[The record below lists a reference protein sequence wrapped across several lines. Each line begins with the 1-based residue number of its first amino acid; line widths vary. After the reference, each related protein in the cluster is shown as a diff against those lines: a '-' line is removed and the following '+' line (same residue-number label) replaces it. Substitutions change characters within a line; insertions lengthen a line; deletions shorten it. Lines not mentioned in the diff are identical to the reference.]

1 ERTLWVGNLGPDVTA
16 DLLTELFL
24 QSGPLECPVKLVA
37 GKDGKN
43 GYAFVTFKHEESVL
57 YACRLFRSLRLCGA
71 ELLVKP
77 RQGSGHERQWQEILP
92 TERLADRERADR
104 AAREARSD
112 HRRQHQRH
120 RQLPQP
126 PMPPPPPPS
135 FPLLPPPQL
144 PPHQRQHQQAGNF
157 LLPPPPPLP
166 PPVVHHQQHHHQQHH
181 QHHQQH
187 QQHQHHHQQH
197 HQNQRHHHQ
206 HGIKRSTSDSGF
218 NSHYGRNKQARF

>member
-1 ERTLWVGNLGPDVTA
+1 MDDNSRERTLWVGNLGPDVTA

-57 YACRLFRSLRLCGA
+57 YACRCLGA
-71 ELLVKP
+71 AAT
-77 RQGSGHERQWQEILP
+77 RRQWQEILP

-135 FPLLPPPQL
+135 FPLSAAAAAAARISASISKLATFCCRRRRRSLRQL
-144 PPHQRQHQQAGNF
+144 F
-157 LLPPPPPLP
+157 TTS
-166 PPVVHHQQHHHQQHH
+166 
-181 QHHQQH
+181 
-187 QQHQHHHQQH
+187 
-197 HQNQRHHHQ
+197 
-206 HGIKRSTSDSGF
+206 STIISSIISTTSNISSISTITSSIIRISATIISTALSDQPATADSTATMAEISRPDF
-218 NSHYGRNKQARF
+218 KQY